1 MSTSMFT
8 EENLS
13 LSPLSLSLS
22 ALPEAGGLIPSKIML
37 SSGLSG
43 HQALKSCIDI
53 HADKYTYT

>member
-1 MSTSMFT
+1 MFT